1 MLRNCDAARHLF
13 RVTAGPRVDGRSAS
27 TRSSGQVRRAYES
40 AREGG
45 TTGPL
50 TNRLF
55 AAALSD
61 RRARARARRRSR
73 AATSSLSSVA
83 VDLAEQ
89 LLGDLRGRPVVIIGA
104 GETSELT
111 AQALAARGVATIFVA
126 NRHADRAR
134 SVAERFG
141 GSVVGLDRLPET
153 LEAADIVARL
163 DLLAARDRRR
173 RGARAGDGGARRAGR
188 CC

>member
-1 MLRNCDAARHLF
+1 M
-13 RVTAGPRVDGRSAS
+13 
-27 TRSSGQVRRAYES
+27 
-40 AREGG
+40 
-45 TTGPL
+45 
-50 TNRLF
+50 
-55 AAALSD
+55 
-61 RRARARARRRSR
+61 
-73 AATSSLSSVA
+73 
-83 VDLAEQ
+83 
-89 LLGDLRGRPVVIIGA
+89 IIGA

-141 GSVVGLDRLPET
+141 GAVVGLDRLPET

-173 RGARAGDGGARRAGR
+173 ARSSSW
-188 CC
+188 